1 MVGSEPRF
9 TLDFFFNLNPEQF
22 SLNLDSFVDDLYPTG
37 TLLKMFSFYDRHIS
51 APQSSLE
58 IQSH

>member
-1 MVGSEPRF
+1 VGSEPHFR
-9 TLDFFFNLNPEQF
+9 LAFFFNLNPEQF
-22 SLNLDSFVDDLYPTG
+22 SLNLDSSVDDMYW
-37 TLLKMFSFYDRHIS
+37 TLFEMFSFCNKHIS